1 LALNIQHKKS
11 DAGQDPVIG
20 GMAEA
25 KKFIEKNS
33 NAVLVACA
41 AILVIAG
48 GYFLYNTMKESAI
61 RKAQEIFGMG
71 ILDYNAEQYDRAL
84 ASFSEVAGGFK
95 NTPLAAMS
103 AFMMGSVYLQQGN
116 ADQALTWFEAAAGG
130 VPSGFVRA
138 QAMEGAAAAYEEKG
152 DAESAVKYLKKALRD
167 NTAAHRHAA
176 IRWRL
181 ALLLNKNDPGAAGG
195 YCKEL
200 LADTLAA
207 AYHQKAENLLAVIN
221 NKNQ

>member
-1 LALNIQHKKS
+1 MNIQHKQG
-11 DAGQDPVIG
+11 DAGQDPVMG
-20 GMAEA
+20 GVAEA
-25 KKFIEKNS
+25 RKFIEKNS
-33 NAVLVACA
+33 NAVLIACA
-41 AILVIAG
+41 AVLVVAG
-48 GYFLYNTMKESAI
+48 GYFVYNAAKESSI
-61 RKAQEIFGMG
+61 RKAQEVFGVG

-84 ASFSEVAGGFK
+84 ASFNEVADRFK

-138 QAMEGAAAAYEEKG
+138 QAMEGAAAAFEEKG
-152 DAESAVKYLKKALRD
+152 DAESAVKYLKRALRD
-167 NTAAHRHAA
+167 NSAAHRHAA
-176 IRWRL
+176 IRWKL
-181 ALLLNKNDPGAAGG
+181 ALLLNRDDAAEAGA
-195 YCKEL
+195 YCREL